1 MKSKKIP
8 ILFIACFISPFL
20 IAAIVLRLGW
30 LPDHTVNKGQL
41 VNKETHIQNWQNP
54 NGYLWTMV
62 VVSQSGCDDFCKN
75 QLESVKNVQLALGK
89 KSEHVGV
96 MLLSRNIKAD
106 LAIPVQV
113 VNQDD
118 LISDEIYLVDHMG
131 LVVLSYPFSA
141 QENLNKPVFKGML
154 SDIKKLLNYARSS

>member
-1 MKSKKIP
+1 
-8 ILFIACFISPFL
+8 
-20 IAAIVLRLGW
+20 
-30 LPDHTVNKGQL
+30 
-41 VNKETHIQNWQNP
+41 
-54 NGYLWTMV
+54 MV

-96 MLLSRNIKAD
+96 MLLSRNIKTD
-106 LAIPVQV
+106 LAIPIQV